1 MKALTISLK
10 TGHIVCTIIYGFNMC
25 HAYAVPSL
33 SDGVAMDS
41 LIHVPAEDD
50 VAKLHVQS
58 MAEMSLK
65 IHPNKWSM
73 RL

>member
-1 MKALTISLK
+1 LDYHLWLQLVP
-10 TGHIVCTIIYGFNMC
+10 HF

-50 VAKLHVQS
+50 VAKLPVQQRKRRKYGS
-58 MAEMSLK
+58 NEFENTTKKVVDALIEL
-65 IHPNKWSM
+65 
-73 RL
+73 